1 MLRKLSQ
8 GIAPYSLCEPT
19 ALVKFTKIWVKNIWK
34 FFLKRKRFLL
44 ITPPFFKIQLAFDR
58 YSKSMF
64 TVEIRDAIDWCTTKQ
79 IYIDQDY
86 SFKSLTRRDD
96 IEAYY
101 NLLKREGVSPLIVDC
116 GANIGLATKYF
127 SQTYPFAQIIAIEP
141 DKANIEQARANNPSG
156 NIDFFEA
163 AVASTEARGSII
175 DIGLGNNAFR
185 VVPNVDGNLAMLS
198 INSLVKDAESK
209 KLEPFIIKIDIEGFE
224 NELFSQNTEWID
236 RFPVLIIE
244 LHDWVRPKENTSL
257 TFLNAISKLDRDFV
271 YIKEN
276 IFSISNRIG

>member
-1 MLRKLSQ
+1 
-8 GIAPYSLCEPT
+8 
-19 ALVKFTKIWVKNIWK
+19 
-34 FFLKRKRFLL
+34 
-44 ITPPFFKIQLAFDR
+44 
-58 YSKSMF
+58 MF
-64 TVEIRDAIDWCTTKQ
+64 TVQIRDAIDWCTTKQ

-86 SFKSLTRRDD
+86 SFKSLKRRED
-96 IEAYY
+96 IEGYY
-101 NLLKREGVSPLIVDC
+101 NLLKREGISPLIVDC

-127 SQTYPFAQIIAIEP
+127 SQTYPFAQIVAIEP
-141 DKANIEQARANNPSG
+141 DKANIEQARVNNPSS

-185 VVPNVDGNLAMLS
+185 VAPNSDGNLTMLS

-209 KLEPFIIKIDIEGFE
+209 KLQPFIIKIDIEGFE
-224 NELFSQNTEWID
+224 SELFSQNTEWID

-244 LHDWVRPKENTSL
+244 LHDWVRPKEKTSL

-271 YIKEN
+271 YVKEN
-276 IFSISNRIG
+276 IFSISNRIGSPISA